1 MGDVAQ
7 SGEASHAIGFD
18 GFDDFEDVRESN
30 AFVVDVEGFEGPLDL
45 LLSLARA
52 NKLDLTKISMLA
64 LAQQYL
70 EFIAA
75 LRELRLEVA
84 ADYLV
89 MAAWLTYLK
98 SRLLLPEDEDEEE
111 PTGEE
116 LAALLTF
123 RLRRLEAMRDAVAQL
138 MTRKRLGRDFF
149 ARGMPEGIRLVRTS
163 EYEANVF
170 DLLKAY
176 AERRRRASVRSIQFS
191 QRNVWSIKDARARLE
206 PILGASSDW
215 APLEVLLAQYL
226 EEAETRPT
234 AMASSFGA
242 SLELAREG
250 EIELKQAE
258 AFAPLYLRRRQKSNQ

>member
-1 MGDVAQ
+1 MEDVAW
-7 SGEASHAIGFD
+7 SGEASLSAN
-18 GFDDFEDVRESN
+18 FDDFEDIRRGD

-64 LAQQYL
+64 LAEQYIQ
-70 EFIAA
+70 FIAT
-75 LRELRLEVA
+75 LRQLRLEVA

-89 MAAWLTYLK
+89 MAAWLIYLK
-98 SRLLLPEDEDEEE
+98 SRLLLPEDEDDEE

-116 LAALLTF
+116 LAAILAF

-149 ARGMPEGIRLVRTS
+149 ARGMPEGIRLMRTS
-163 EYEANVF
+163 EYEANVY
-170 DLLKAY
+170 DLLKSY
-176 AERRRRASVRSIQFS
+176 VERRRRSSVRSIQFS
-191 QRNVWSIKDARARLE
+191 KRKVWSIKDARARLE
-206 PILGASSDW
+206 PILGASADW
-215 APLEVLLAQYL
+215 APLDALLAQYL
-226 EEAETRPT
+226 DEAETRST

-250 EIELKQAE
+250 EIELKQAK
-258 AFAPLYLRRRQKSNQ
+258 AFAPLFLRRRQSQNR